1 MSSLTTR
8 ERRRPW
14 GSSSRA
20 GRCTRWDSIP
30 AEVPTEFGGAGRPED
45 YQTKSSLWG
54 MLIVGW
60 LFSAALAVIGRVPAL
75 WKKNGGFVR
84 VSRLRIGGVAIGP
97 NWLNMDLMSLLVALL
112 FSYLSICSA
121 LCRPLGAWFMPVF
134 FAVLMYAYPESG
146 LKAAAAERTRR
157 FTRDLPGA
165 LDVMRLVAQSGG
177 DLLSAIRAV
186 IDVMP
191 GGPVRDE
198 LSRVV
203 AEVTIGT
210 SLSVALNNVAA
221 RIGTNEANAVFSTL
235 AQSLEMGTSVAE
247 NLQSAAQLIR
257 HAARVKAQTQAQ
269 KAVVNMSFPLLL
281 LILPGIFI
289 VLFAPLVI
297 QFINR

>member
-1 MSSLTTR
+1 MKIDMILAIACTAVSVMTLTFLFVRGMLGTADGMRQSGSSLRALLSPIALLIEHRRGMDPELNRTL
-8 ERRRPW
+8 ERLDKLIVQS
-14 GSSSRA
+14 G
-20 GRCTRWDSIP
+20 GRFLDGATA
-30 AEVPTEFGGAGRPED
+30 AEVFAARFVLP
-45 YQTKSSLWG
+45 L
-54 MLIVGW
+54 L
-60 LFSAALAVIGRVPAL
+60 ALAVIV
-75 WKKNGGFVR
+75 
-84 VSRLRIGGVAIGP
+84 
-97 NWLNMDLMSLLVALL
+97 
-112 FSYLSICSA
+112 
-121 LCRPLGAWFMPVF
+121 PLGMMLRMSGGIVLIGAAF
-134 FAVLMYAYPESG
+134 FAVMLYAYPESG
-146 LKAAAAERTRR
+146 LKSAAEDRTRR
-157 FTRDLPGA
+157 FTRDLPGS

-186 IDVMP
+186 IEVTP
-191 GGPVRDE
+191 KSPVRDE

-203 AEVTIGT
+203 AETAIGT
-210 SLSVALNNVAA
+210 SLAAALNNVAA

-297 QFINR
+297 QFVNR

>member
-1 MSSLTTR
+1 MKIDLILAFVCSAVSAMSLAFLFVRGMLGTTDGLKRSGSSLR
-8 ERRRPW
+8 AILAPIALVVEHRRGRDVEL
-14 GSSSRA
+14 SRTLDRLEKLVVQSG
-20 GRCTRWDSIP
+20 GRFMEGATA
-30 AEVPTEFGGAGRPED
+30 AEVF
-45 YQTKSSLWG
+45 
-54 MLIVGW
+54 
-60 LFSAALAVIGRVPAL
+60 AAR
-75 WKKNGGFVR
+75 FVF
-84 VSRLRIGGVAIGP
+84 P
-97 NWLNMDLMSLLVALL
+97 LVAFAVVL
-112 FSYLSICSA
+112 
-121 LCRPLGAWFMPVF
+121 PLGAMLRLSGGVSLMAAVF
-134 FAVLMYAYPESG
+134 FAVLLYAYPESG
-146 LKAAAAERTRR
+146 LKSAALERTRK

-165 LDVMRLVAQSGG
+165 L
-177 DLLSAIRAV
+177 
-186 IDVMP
+186 DVMP

-210 SLSVALNNVAA
+210 SLAAALNNVAA
-221 RIGTNEANAVFSTL
+221 RVGTNEANAVFSTL

-247 NLQSAAQLIR
+247 NLQGAAQLIR

>member
-1 MSSLTTR
+1 MKIDIVIALVCTAVSVMSLAYLFMRAVLGTAGDVMHSRSSLR
-8 ERRRPW
+8 AMLAPIALLVERRR
-14 GSSSRA
+14 GKDIELNRTLERLEKLVVQSGGKFLEGA
-20 GRCTRWDSIP
+20 T
-30 AEVPTEFGGAGRPED
+30 ATEVF
-45 YQTKSSLWG
+45 
-54 MLIVGW
+54 
-60 LFSAALAVIGRVPAL
+60 AARFVFPLAAFAVVL
-75 WKKNGGFVR
+75 
-84 VSRLRIGGVAIGP
+84 
-97 NWLNMDLMSLLVALL
+97 
-112 FSYLSICSA
+112 
-121 LCRPLGAWFMPVF
+121 PLGAMLRLSGGMSLMGAVF
-134 FAVLMYAYPESG
+134 FAVLLYAYPESG
-146 LKAAAAERTRR
+146 LKSSAAERTRR

-191 GGPVRDE
+191 AGPVRDE

-210 SLSVALNNVAA
+210 SLAAALNNVAA
-221 RIGTNEANAVFSTL
+221 RVGTNEANAVFSTL

>member
-1 MSSLTTR
+1 MKIDLILAFACTAISAMSLAFLFVRGMLGTTDGLKRSGSSLR
-8 ERRRPW
+8 AILAPIALFVEHRRGRDVEL
-14 GSSSRA
+14 SRTLDRLEKLVVQSG
-20 GRCTRWDSIP
+20 GRFMEGAT
-30 AEVPTEFGGAGRPED
+30 AVEVF
-45 YQTKSSLWG
+45 
-54 MLIVGW
+54 
-60 LFSAALAVIGRVPAL
+60 AARFVFPLVAFAVIL
-75 WKKNGGFVR
+75 
-84 VSRLRIGGVAIGP
+84 
-97 NWLNMDLMSLLVALL
+97 
-112 FSYLSICSA
+112 
-121 LCRPLGAWFMPVF
+121 PLGAMLRLSGSLTLMGAVF
-134 FAVLMYAYPESG
+134 FAVLLYAYPESG
-146 LKAAAAERTRR
+146 LKSAALERTRK

-177 DLLSAIRAV
+177 DLLSAIRSV

-203 AEVTIGT
+203 AETTIGT
-210 SLSVALNNVAA
+210 SLAAALNNVAA
-221 RIGTNEANAVFSTL
+221 RVGTNEANAVFSTL

-247 NLQSAAQLIR
+247 NLQGAAQLIR

>member
-1 MSSLTTR
+1 MKIDIVIALVCTAVSAMALVFLFVRGVLGTAGDVKQSGSSLRAILAPIALFIEHRRGRDQELNRTL
-8 ERRRPW
+8 ERLEKLVVQSGGRFMD
-14 GSSSRA
+14 GATA
-20 GRCTRWDSIP
+20 G
-30 AEVPTEFGGAGRPED
+30 EVF
-45 YQTKSSLWG
+45 
-54 MLIVGW
+54 
-60 LFSAALAVIGRVPAL
+60 AARFVLPLATFAVI
-75 WKKNGGFVR
+75 
-84 VSRLRIGGVAIGP
+84 
-97 NWLNMDLMSLLVALL
+97 M
-112 FSYLSICSA
+112 
-121 LCRPLGAWFMPVF
+121 PLGAMLRLSGGLAFMGAVF

>member
-1 MSSLTTR
+1 MKIDIVIALVCTAVSAMALVFLFVRGVLGTAGGVKQS
-8 ERRRPW
+8 
-14 GSSSRA
+14 GSSFRTILAPIALFIEHRRGRDQELNRTLERLEKLVVQSGGRFMEGATA
-20 GRCTRWDSIP
+20 G
-30 AEVPTEFGGAGRPED
+30 EVFAARFVLP
-45 YQTKSSLWG
+45 
-54 MLIVGW
+54 LIA
-60 LFSAALAVIGRVPAL
+60 FAVIL
-75 WKKNGGFVR
+75 
-84 VSRLRIGGVAIGP
+84 
-97 NWLNMDLMSLLVALL
+97 
-112 FSYLSICSA
+112 
-121 LCRPLGAWFMPVF
+121 PLGAMLRLSGGLAFMGAVF
-134 FAVLMYAYPESG
+134 FAVLMCAYPESG

>member
-1 MSSLTTR
+1 MKIDLILAFVCSAVSAMSLAFLFVRGMLGTTDGLKRSGSSLR
-8 ERRRPW
+8 AILAPIALVVEHRRGRDVEL
-14 GSSSRA
+14 SRTLDRLEKLVVQSG
-20 GRCTRWDSIP
+20 GRFMEGATA
-30 AEVPTEFGGAGRPED
+30 AEVF
-45 YQTKSSLWG
+45 
-54 MLIVGW
+54 
-60 LFSAALAVIGRVPAL
+60 AAR
-75 WKKNGGFVR
+75 FVF
-84 VSRLRIGGVAIGP
+84 P
-97 NWLNMDLMSLLVALL
+97 LVAFAVVL
-112 FSYLSICSA
+112 
-121 LCRPLGAWFMPVF
+121 PLGAMLRLSGGLTLMGAVF
-134 FAVLMYAYPESG
+134 FAVLLYAYPESG
-146 LKAAAAERTRR
+146 LKSAALERTRK

-177 DLLSAIRAV
+177 DLLSAIRSV

-203 AEVTIGT
+203 AETTIGT
-210 SLSVALNNVAA
+210 SLAAALNNVAA
-221 RIGTNEANAVFSTL
+221 RVGTNEANAVFSTL

-247 NLQSAAQLIR
+247 NLQGAAHLIR

>member
-1 MSSLTTR
+1 MKIDIVIALVCTAVSAMALVFLFVRGVLGTAGDVKQSGSSLRTVLAPIALFIEHRRSRDQELNRTL
-8 ERRRPW
+8 ERLEKLVVQSGGRFME
-14 GSSSRA
+14 GATA
-20 GRCTRWDSIP
+20 G
-30 AEVPTEFGGAGRPED
+30 EVFAARFVLP
-45 YQTKSSLWG
+45 
-54 MLIVGW
+54 LIA
-60 LFSAALAVIGRVPAL
+60 FAVVL
-75 WKKNGGFVR
+75 
-84 VSRLRIGGVAIGP
+84 
-97 NWLNMDLMSLLVALL
+97 
-112 FSYLSICSA
+112 
-121 LCRPLGAWFMPVF
+121 PLGAMLRLSGGLAFMGAVF
-134 FAVLMYAYPESG
+134 VAVLMYAYPESG
-146 LKAAAAERTRR
+146 LKAAAEERTRR

>member
-1 MSSLTTR
+1 MKIDIVIALVCTAVSAMALAFIFVKGVLGTAGGVKQSGSSLRTLLAPIALFIEHRRGRDQELNRTL
-8 ERRRPW
+8 ERLEKLVVQSGGRFME
-14 GSSSRA
+14 GATA
-20 GRCTRWDSIP
+20 G
-30 AEVPTEFGGAGRPED
+30 EVF
-45 YQTKSSLWG
+45 
-54 MLIVGW
+54 
-60 LFSAALAVIGRVPAL
+60 AARFVLPLATFAVI
-75 WKKNGGFVR
+75 
-84 VSRLRIGGVAIGP
+84 
-97 NWLNMDLMSLLVALL
+97 M
-112 FSYLSICSA
+112 
-121 LCRPLGAWFMPVF
+121 PLGAMLRLSGGLVFMGAVF

-146 LKAAAAERTRR
+146 LKAAAEERTRR

-210 SLSVALNNVAA
+210 SLAAALNNVAA

>member
-1 MSSLTTR
+1 MKIDIVIALVCAAVSAMALAFIFVRGVLGTAGGVKQSGSSLRTILAPIALFIEHRRGRDQELNRTL
-8 ERRRPW
+8 ERLEKLVVQSGGRFME
-14 GSSSRA
+14 GATA
-20 GRCTRWDSIP
+20 GEVFAARCVLPLVTFAAIML
-30 AEVPTEFGGAGRPED
+30 FG
-45 YQTKSSLWG
+45 
-54 MLIVGW
+54 
-60 LFSAALAVIGRVPAL
+60 
-75 WKKNGGFVR
+75 
-84 VSRLRIGGVAIGP
+84 
-97 NWLNMDLMSLLVALL
+97 ALL
-112 FSYLSICSA
+112 RLPGGLA
-121 LCRPLGAWFMPVF
+121 FMAAVF

-146 LKAAAAERTRR
+146 LKAAAEERTRR

-210 SLSVALNNVAA
+210 SLAAALNNVAA

-247 NLQSAAQLIR
+247 NLQGAAQLIR

>member
-1 MSSLTTR
+1 MKIDIVIALVSAAVSAMALAFIFVRGVLGTAGGVKQSGSSLRTVLAPIALFIEHRRSRDQELNRTL
-8 ERRRPW
+8 ERLEKLVVQSGGRFME
-14 GSSSRA
+14 GATA
-20 GRCTRWDSIP
+20 G
-30 AEVPTEFGGAGRPED
+30 EVFAARFVLPLATFAGI
-45 YQTKSSLWG
+45 
-54 MLIVGW
+54 ML
-60 LFSAALAVIGRVPAL
+60 FC
-75 WKKNGGFVR
+75 
-84 VSRLRIGGVAIGP
+84 
-97 NWLNMDLMSLLVALL
+97 ALL
-112 FSYLSICSA
+112 RLSGGLA
-121 LCRPLGAWFMPVF
+121 FMAAVF

-146 LKAAAAERTRR
+146 LKAAAEERTRR

-210 SLSVALNNVAA
+210 SLAAALNNVAA
-221 RIGTNEANAVFSTL
+221 RVGTNEANAVFSTL

-247 NLQSAAQLIR
+247 NLQGAAQLIR

>member
-1 MSSLTTR
+1 MKIDIVIALVCAAVSAMALAFIFVRGVLGTAGGVKQS
-8 ERRRPW
+8 
-14 GSSSRA
+14 GSSFRTILAPIALFIEHRRSRDQELNRTLERLEKLVVQSGGRFMEGATA
-20 GRCTRWDSIP
+20 G
-30 AEVPTEFGGAGRPED
+30 EVFAARFVLP
-45 YQTKSSLWG
+45 
-54 MLIVGW
+54 LIA
-60 LFSAALAVIGRVPAL
+60 FAVVL
-75 WKKNGGFVR
+75 
-84 VSRLRIGGVAIGP
+84 
-97 NWLNMDLMSLLVALL
+97 
-112 FSYLSICSA
+112 
-121 LCRPLGAWFMPVF
+121 PLGAMLRLSGGLAFMGAVF

>member
-1 MSSLTTR
+1 MKIDIVIALVCTAVSAMALVFLFVRGVLGTAGGVKQS
-8 ERRRPW
+8 
-14 GSSSRA
+14 GSSFRTILAPIALFIEHRRGRDQELNRTLERLEKLVVQSGGRFMEGATA
-20 GRCTRWDSIP
+20 G
-30 AEVPTEFGGAGRPED
+30 EVFAARFVLP
-45 YQTKSSLWG
+45 
-54 MLIVGW
+54 LIA
-60 LFSAALAVIGRVPAL
+60 FAVIL
-75 WKKNGGFVR
+75 
-84 VSRLRIGGVAIGP
+84 
-97 NWLNMDLMSLLVALL
+97 
-112 FSYLSICSA
+112 
-121 LCRPLGAWFMPVF
+121 PLGAMLRLSGGLAFMGAVF

>member
-1 MSSLTTR
+1 MKIDIVIALVCAAVSAMALAFIFVRGVLGTAGGVKQSGSSLRTVLAPIALFIEHRRSRDQELNHTL
-8 ERRRPW
+8 ERLEKLVVQSGGRFME
-14 GSSSRA
+14 GATA
-20 GRCTRWDSIP
+20 G
-30 AEVPTEFGGAGRPED
+30 EVFAARFVLPLATFAGI
-45 YQTKSSLWG
+45 
-54 MLIVGW
+54 ML
-60 LFSAALAVIGRVPAL
+60 FC
-75 WKKNGGFVR
+75 
-84 VSRLRIGGVAIGP
+84 
-97 NWLNMDLMSLLVALL
+97 ALL
-112 FSYLSICSA
+112 RLSGGLA
-121 LCRPLGAWFMPVF
+121 FMAAVF

-146 LKAAAAERTRR
+146 LKAAAEERTRR

-177 DLLSAIRAV
+177 DLLSAIRTV

-198 LSRVV
+198 FSRVV

-210 SLSVALNNVAA
+210 SLATALNNVAA

-247 NLQSAAQLIR
+247 NLQGAAQLIR

>member
-1 MSSLTTR
+1 M
-8 ERRRPW
+8 
-14 GSSSRA
+14 
-20 GRCTRWDSIP
+20 
-30 AEVPTEFGGAGRPED
+30 GA
-45 YQTKSSLWG
+45 
-54 MLIVGW
+54 
-60 LFSAALAVIGRVPAL
+60 
-75 WKKNGGFVR
+75 
-84 VSRLRIGGVAIGP
+84 
-97 NWLNMDLMSLLVALL
+97 
-112 FSYLSICSA
+112 
-121 LCRPLGAWFMPVF
+121 VF

-146 LKAAAAERTRR
+146 LKAAAEERTRR

-210 SLSVALNNVAA
+210 SLAAALNNVAA

-247 NLQSAAQLIR
+247 NLQGAAQLIR

>member
-1 MSSLTTR
+1 MNIDMVIALVCTAVSAMALAFLFVKGMLGTADGLKRSGSSLRAILVPLALFVEQRRGKDQELGRTL
-8 ERRRPW
+8 ERLDKLVVQS
-14 GSSSRA
+14 G
-20 GRCTRWDSIP
+20 GRFMEGATA
-30 AEVPTEFGGAGRPED
+30 AEVFAARFVFPVFAFALILPLGV
-45 YQTKSSLWG
+45 
-54 MLIVGW
+54 ML
-60 LFSAALAVIGRVPAL
+60 
-75 WKKNGGFVR
+75 
-84 VSRLRIGGVAIGP
+84 RLSGGVS
-97 NWLNMDLMSLLVALL
+97 LMA
-112 FSYLSICSA
+112 A
-121 LCRPLGAWFMPVF
+121 VF
-134 FAVLMYAYPESG
+134 FAVLLYAYPESG
-146 LKAAAAERTRR
+146 LKSAAEERARR

-191 GGPVRDE
+191 PGPVREE

-210 SLSVALNNVAA
+210 SLAAALNNVAS
-221 RIGTNEANAVFSTL
+221 RVGTNEANAVFSTL

-247 NLQSAAQLIR
+247 NLQGAAQLIR

>member
-1 MSSLTTR
+1 MKIDLILAFACTAISAMSLAFLFVKGMLGTTDGLKRSGSSLR
-8 ERRRPW
+8 AILAPIALFVEHRR
-14 GSSSRA
+14 SRDVELSRTLDRLEKLVVQSG
-20 GRCTRWDSIP
+20 GRFMEGAT
-30 AEVPTEFGGAGRPED
+30 AVEVF
-45 YQTKSSLWG
+45 
-54 MLIVGW
+54 
-60 LFSAALAVIGRVPAL
+60 AARFVVP
-75 WKKNGGFVR
+75 
-84 VSRLRIGGVAIGP
+84 
-97 NWLNMDLMSLLVALL
+97 LVAFAVVL
-112 FSYLSICSA
+112 
-121 LCRPLGAWFMPVF
+121 PLGAMLRLSGGLTLMGAVF
-134 FAVLMYAYPESG
+134 FAVLLYAYPESG
-146 LKAAAAERTRR
+146 LKSAALERTRK

-177 DLLSAIRAV
+177 DLLSAIRSV

-203 AEVTIGT
+203 AETTIGT
-210 SLSVALNNVAA
+210 SLAAALNNVAA
-221 RIGTNEANAVFSTL
+221 RVGTNEANAVFSTL

-247 NLQSAAQLIR
+247 NLQGAAQLIR

>member
-1 MSSLTTR
+1 VLGTAGGVKQS
-8 ERRRPW
+8 
-14 GSSSRA
+14 GSSFRTILAPIALFIEHRRGRDQELNRTLERLEKLVVQSGGRFMDGATA
-20 GRCTRWDSIP
+20 G
-30 AEVPTEFGGAGRPED
+30 EVF
-45 YQTKSSLWG
+45 
-54 MLIVGW
+54 
-60 LFSAALAVIGRVPAL
+60 AARFVLPLVTFAVI
-75 WKKNGGFVR
+75 
-84 VSRLRIGGVAIGP
+84 
-97 NWLNMDLMSLLVALL
+97 M
-112 FSYLSICSA
+112 
-121 LCRPLGAWFMPVF
+121 PLGAMLRLSGGLAFMGAVF

-146 LKAAAAERTRR
+146 LKAAAEERTRR

-210 SLSVALNNVAA
+210 SLAAALNNVAA

>member
-1 MSSLTTR
+1 MKIDIVIALVCTAVSAMALAFIFVKGVLGTAGGVKQSGSSLRTLLAPIALFIEHRRGRDQELNRTL
-8 ERRRPW
+8 ERLEKLVVQSGGRFME
-14 GSSSRA
+14 GATA
-20 GRCTRWDSIP
+20 G
-30 AEVPTEFGGAGRPED
+30 EVF
-45 YQTKSSLWG
+45 
-54 MLIVGW
+54 
-60 LFSAALAVIGRVPAL
+60 AARFVLPLATFAVI
-75 WKKNGGFVR
+75 
-84 VSRLRIGGVAIGP
+84 
-97 NWLNMDLMSLLVALL
+97 M
-112 FSYLSICSA
+112 
-121 LCRPLGAWFMPVF
+121 PLGAMLRLSGGLVFMGAVF

-146 LKAAAAERTRR
+146 LKAAAEERTRR

-210 SLSVALNNVAA
+210 SLAAALNNVAA

-235 AQSLEMGTSVAE
+235 AQSLEMGASVVD
-247 NLQSAAQLIR
+247 NLQQAAQLIR
-257 HAARVKAQTQAQ
+257 HAARVRAQTQAQ
-269 KAVVNMSFPLLL
+269 KAVVTMTFPLLL

-297 QFINR
+297 QFVNR

>member
-1 MSSLTTR
+1 MKIDIVIALVCAAVSAMALAFIFVRGVLGTAGGVKQSGSSLRTVLAPIALFIEHRRSRDQELNRTL
-8 ERRRPW
+8 ERLEKLVVQSGGRFME
-14 GSSSRA
+14 GATA
-20 GRCTRWDSIP
+20 G
-30 AEVPTEFGGAGRPED
+30 EVFAARFVLP
-45 YQTKSSLWG
+45 
-54 MLIVGW
+54 LIA
-60 LFSAALAVIGRVPAL
+60 FAVVL
-75 WKKNGGFVR
+75 
-84 VSRLRIGGVAIGP
+84 
-97 NWLNMDLMSLLVALL
+97 
-112 FSYLSICSA
+112 
-121 LCRPLGAWFMPVF
+121 PLGAMLRLSGGLAFMGAVF

-247 NLQSAAQLIR
+247 NLQGAAQLIR

>member
-1 MSSLTTR
+1 MKIDIVIALVCTAVSAMALVFLFVRGVLGTAGGVKQS
-8 ERRRPW
+8 
-14 GSSSRA
+14 GSSFRTILAPIALFIEHRRGRDQELNRTLERLEKLVVQSGGRFMEGATA
-20 GRCTRWDSIP
+20 G
-30 AEVPTEFGGAGRPED
+30 EVFAARFVLP
-45 YQTKSSLWG
+45 
-54 MLIVGW
+54 LIA
-60 LFSAALAVIGRVPAL
+60 FAVIL
-75 WKKNGGFVR
+75 
-84 VSRLRIGGVAIGP
+84 
-97 NWLNMDLMSLLVALL
+97 
-112 FSYLSICSA
+112 
-121 LCRPLGAWFMPVF
+121 PLGAMLRLSGGLAFMGAVF

-235 AQSLEMGTSVAE
+235 AQSLAMGTSVAE